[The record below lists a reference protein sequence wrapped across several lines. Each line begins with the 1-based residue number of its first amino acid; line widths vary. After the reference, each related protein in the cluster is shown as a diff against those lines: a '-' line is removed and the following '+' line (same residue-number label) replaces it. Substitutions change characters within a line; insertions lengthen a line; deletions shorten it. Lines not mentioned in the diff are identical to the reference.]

1 MHDLNNHLRFAIRQL
16 RRNPGFAI
24 TAILTLAIGIGATT
38 AIFSIFYAVLLK
50 PLPYV
55 EPNRLVSVVPITSR
69 SPGEGLIAHEASYPN
84 FRDWRTQAQSFQSMG
99 SYHLEALVLNAA
111 GSNTARN
118 LQVGVVSSDFFPT
131 LGVAPSLGRGFRR
144 EEEKSGNR
152 VILLSHELWVSDF
165 DSSPEIVG
173 KTIKLDDELYT
184 VAGVLPANL
193 ATPFVAS
200 SPIDL
205 WTTSAV
211 DAVGKNPSTEQR
223 GWGQLGVI
231 ARLKPRVTAAQ
242 AQAEMTS
249 IQHNLAA
256 QYPDDNMHEDEAR
269 VTPIL
274 ENLVGDVRPALRIL
288 FAAVAAL
295 LLIACANVAGLLLA
309 RGSGRQSELAVRA
322 ALGASRR
329 EITLQLLIESLLL
342 SLLGG
347 VAGILVASLT
357 LLGVLRFIPKNL
369 PRLDNIAING
379 PVLAFAIGVSA
390 ITGILFGILPARR
403 MARLDPA
410 LALRD
415 GRRTSTAGRS
425 QHRLHSALVIGET
438 ALGLVL
444 LVGAGLLIRSFMH
457 LLATD
462 PGFNPHQVLTFRVGM
477 AKNSYPD
484 EKRVQFYDQLLARLS
499 SLPGAKSATAA
510 FPLPFSGGD
519 MTISF
524 DIQGRPTKPGDTPDA
539 RATVVEPD
547 FFRTLEIPLLRGSLL
562 TPADNEPSAPPKIV
576 VNEALVKKY
585 FPHEDPLGKRLLTG
599 FDHGEDGKQENWREI
614 IGVVAN
620 VKRIGAAEQPLP
632 EYYIPFGQA
641 VITAPYLA
649 LRVEGDPASYTSA
662 VSQAVAS
669 LDKQLPVYRVRT
681 LDENLSNASAQPRF
695 QTLLL
700 TGFAAVALLLAAIGL
715 YAVLSYMVSQRTHEI
730 GLRMALGAQ
739 RGSVLQMI
747 LRRGVTLALIGVAVG
762 ILVSALLTRF
772 LASLLYGVKPLD
784 AVTFVSVSAILLAV
798 SALAS
803 LVPAARAA
811 GLDPMKTLREQ

>member
-1 MHDLNNHLRFAIRQL
+1 MHGLNHHLRFAIRQL
-16 RRNPGFAI
+16 RRNPGFAL
-24 TAILTLAIGIGATT
+24 TAILTLAIGVGATT
-38 AIFSIFYAVLLK
+38 AIFSIFYGVLLR
-50 PLPYV
+50 PLPYF
-55 EPNRLVSVVPITSR
+55 EPNRLVAVAPITST
-69 SPGEGLIAHEASYPN
+69 PGSGALIVDEASYPN
-84 FRDWRTQAQSFQSMG
+84 FRDWRDQARSFQSMA

-111 GSNTARN
+111 GSSAARN

-131 LGVAPSLGRGFRR
+131 LGIAPALGRGFRR
-144 EEEKSGNR
+144 DEEKAGNR
-152 VILLSHELWVSDF
+152 VVVLSHELWASDF
-165 DSSPEIVG
+165 NSSPEIVG

-184 VAGVLPANL
+184 VAGVLPMSFSA
-193 ATPFVAS
+193 PFVAPS
-200 SPIDL
+200 ATDL
-205 WTTSAV
+205 WTTPAI
-211 DAVGKNPSTEQR
+211 DDVGKNPSTEQR

-231 ARLKPRVTAAQ
+231 ARLKPGATVAQ
-242 AQAEMTS
+242 AQAEMS
-249 IQHNLAA
+249 AIQRNLAA
-256 QYPDDNMHEDEAR
+256 KYPDDNLRQDAAR
-269 VTPIL
+269 VTPAL
-274 ENLVGDVRPALRIL
+274 ESLIGDVRPALRIL

-309 RGSGRQSELAVRA
+309 RGASRQNELAVRA

-329 EITLQLLIESLLL
+329 EITLQLLAESLLL

-347 VAGILVASLT
+347 IAGILVASVT
-357 LLGVLRFIPKNL
+357 LQGVLRFVPKNL

-379 PVLAFAIGVSA
+379 PVLAFAIGVSVL
-390 ITGILFGILPARR
+390 TGILFGILPARR

-415 GRRTSTAGRS
+415 GSRTSTAGRS

-444 LVGAGLLIRSFMH
+444 LVGAGLMIRSFLH
-457 LLATD
+457 LLSAD
-462 PGFNPHQVLTFRVGM
+462 PGFNPQHVLTFRVGLTD
-477 AKNSYPD
+477 KTYPD
-484 EKRVQFYDQLLARLS
+484 QKRVQFYDQLLAKLD

-539 RATVVEPD
+539 RASVVEPD
-547 FFRTLEIPLLRGSLL
+547 YFRTLEIPLLRGRLL
-562 TPADNEPSAPPKIV
+562 TAQDNRAEAPPTTV
-576 VNEALVKKY
+576 VNETLAKKY
-585 FPHEDPLGKRLLTG
+585 FPNEDPLGKRLQTG
-599 FDHGEDGKQENWREI
+599 FDHPDGKPAQWREI
-614 IGVVAN
+614 VGVVAD
-620 VKRIGAAEQPLP
+620 VKRLGVAETPQP

-649 LRVEGDPASYTSA
+649 LRVEGDPASYA
-662 VSQAVAS
+662 GEVSQAVAS
-669 LDKQLPVYRVRT
+669 LDKELPVYRVRT
-681 LDENLSNASAQPRF
+681 LEENVANASAQPRF

-700 TGFAAVALLLAAIGL
+700 TGFAAIALLLAAIGL
-715 YAVLSYMVSQRTHEI
+715 YAVLSYMVAQRTHEI

-747 LRRGVTLALIGVAVG
+747 LRRGVSLALIGVALG
-762 ILVSALLTRF
+762 IAISALLTRF

-784 AVTFVSVSAILLAV
+784 AATFISVSAILLTV
-798 SALAS
+798 SAMAS

-811 GLDPMKTLREQ
+811 SLDPVKTLRDQ